1 MALLQ
6 HFLDDAIHGVQD
18 SMYGWVVAI
27 KCWRDEAR
35 LLQDKPAPPRAF
47 SDLARKRAEQRVGQ
61 PDREGSLSDIVWNTV
76 TTAGV
81 ALLITFLIQTG
92 CSYVASLFGE
102 SFGSGLYVSSL
113 VLHFLW
119 WFPSMAVIKL
129 TSIINNNEVADKVFL
144 FKYGKPKFVPIGAS
158 LSEFIFSCIYQTLFI
173 IQVGKF
179 IFSCIY
185 QTLFIIQA
193 EVVCMLLPWRWVSR
207 LMEWLHYSLFYAL
220 YAFEYKWA
228 SLGIPGHTRVA
239 QIENNCPYYFAFGLP
254 IHFIVGFW
262 DSLYTR
268 TMAFTLLFPFSILG
282 ATVAAPPRSQF
293 FFPIHIMFPSVYV
306 TNEACKLLRVLSGN
320 SKTQTPRQIEQTGR

>member
-1 MALLQ
+1 MAFLQ
-6 HFLDDAIHGVQD
+6 YFLDDAIHGVQD
-18 SMYGWVVAI
+18 SLSGWWVAV

-35 LLQDKPAPPRAF
+35 LLKDKPAPPKAF
-47 SDLARKRAEQRVGQ
+47 SHLAKQREEQQGKNS
-61 PDREGSLSDIVWNTV
+61 DNDGTLSDIVWNTV

-92 CSYVASLFGE
+92 CSFVASLFGD
-102 SFGSGLYVSSL
+102 SFSSGLYVSSL

-158 LSEFIFSCIYQTLFI
+158 ISEFIFSCIYQTIFI
-173 IQVGKF
+173 V
-179 IFSCIY
+179 
-185 QTLFIIQA
+185 QA
-193 EVVCMLLPWRWVSR
+193 EIVCMLVPWQWVSR
-207 LMEWLHYSLFYAL
+207 LLEWLHYSLFYAL

-306 TNEACKLLRVLSGN
+306 TNEACKLLRLLSGK
-320 SKTQTPRQIEQTGR
+320 SKAQTQKPTDPMLR